1 MKSPYIHAAIDL
13 GASSARLFAGRLDGD
28 QLVASQVTRVPNGP
42 VRLPDGWHWD
52 VLRLHQGMLEGLAQL
67 SRQVQGEPMWA
78 GIDGWGVD
86 YGLLDPA
93 GRLLGLPFHYR
104 DERTAGF
111 RAEVDRAVGPGA
123 AYGAT
128 GIQDMEINTL
138 LQLMAERHSAA
149 YAAAQTLLLV
159 PDLLAYFLTGEARF
173 ERTNA
178 STTQLVDVR
187 TGEIAHSMAGALGLR
202 TDLFAPPV
210 EAGEVLGPVLDGVGA
225 SVDLGSPL
233 SVVAVTSHDTAAAV
247 LAVPAAVADFA
258 FVASGTWSLVG
269 LELDRPVIN
278 DASRGANFSNEVGAD
293 GTIRFLRN
301 ATGFWLLQEC
311 ERTWAASAAHHGLG
325 ELFAKAVHSPA
336 FRSLVDTSGPAF
348 ARPGNMPARVRA
360 ACERSGQPVPE
371 DDADLVRCILDSM
384 ALAIAETL
392 EAAERC
398 AERHASV
405 VHIVGGGAAND
416 LFVDLVSA
424 ATGLEVVA
432 GPVEASAIGNLLM
445 QLRATGHVG
454 DRWEMRALVA
464 RSFPLR
470 RAAPDPGLCRQA
482 KAARRRLA
490 ELSERPGFG

>member
-1 MKSPYIHAAIDL
+1 VKPPYIHAAIDL
-13 GASSARLFAGRLDGD
+13 GASSARLFAGRLEGG
-28 QLVASQVTRVPNGP
+28 QLVTSEVARVRNGP

-78 GIDGWGVD
+78 GVDGWGVD
-86 YGLLDPA
+86 YGLLDGA

-104 DERTAGF
+104 DERTAGLL
-111 RAEVDRAVGPGA
+111 AKANEVIGPGA
-123 AYGAT
+123 AYAAT
-128 GIQDMEINTL
+128 GVQDMEINTL
-138 LQLMAERHSAA
+138 FQLMAERDSAA
-149 YAAAQTLLLV
+149 YAAAQRLLLV
-159 PDLLAYFLTGEARF
+159 PDLLAYFLTGEARL

-187 TGEIAHSMAGALGLR
+187 TGEMARPMAEALGLR

-210 EAGEVLGPVLDGVGA
+210 EAAEVVGPVLESVAA
-225 SVDLGSPL
+225 SVELGSPL

-269 LELDRPVIN
+269 LELERPVIN
-278 DASRGANFSNEVGAD
+278 DASLKANFSNEVGAD

-301 ATGFWLLQEC
+301 ATGFWMLQEC
-311 ERTWAASAAHHGLG
+311 ERTWAATGAHPDLG
-325 ELFAKAVHSPA
+325 ELFAKAAHSPA
-336 FRSLVDTSGPAF
+336 FRSLVGTSDPAF
-348 ARPGNMPARVRA
+348 ARPGDMPARVRA
-360 ACERSGQPVPE
+360 ACARSGQPVPG

-392 EAAERC
+392 EVAERC
-398 AERHASV
+398 AGRHASV
-405 VHIVGGGAAND
+405 VHIVGGGAANN

-445 QLRATGHVG
+445 QLRAAGHVG
-454 DRWEMRALVA
+454 DRQEMRALVA
-464 RSFPLR
+464 RSVPLR
-470 RAAPDPGLCRQA
+470 RAAPDPELCQQA
-482 KAARRRLA
+482 KTARRRLA
-490 ELSERPGFG
+490 ELSF